1 MISTHDRIRA
11 VTEFGFT
18 ERQARFLVLVMR
30 HVGVCVPRQYARFAG
45 VAQGAKCSAFF
56 DKLVRRG
63 YAHAVECIHN
73 RARLY
78 HVHSKTLYHVIGD
91 AASRYRRPV
100 SPRLAIERL
109 MLLDAV
115 LTTPDLEW
123 FTTAAEKAAYLARLT
138 GSAFAATRQTSPSE
152 GDSTQAVRLPGTLPI
167 GVESDGRMVLLY
179 LATDVSTDAFR
190 TFLQG
195 HAALLRV
202 ATTWTLRILFP
213 RPVDLVYDA
222 YQTVIHEE
230 LESPLHPATIG
241 ELKWYFEHR
250 DKVTREAMHPQ
261 DQRFLDVGAR
271 VFGTPRFT
279 ALYQRWLKRGNVVFE
294 GPSSPVIAEAL
305 NTGAGRV
312 ESFVLPHTYRHLSP
326 LVDHRHSRAENV
338 EMGVE
343 KGAARGDTTT
353 ARPQPRPSTPW
364 PSRDRSVL
372 M

>member
-1 MISTHDRIRA
+1 MTSHDRIQA

-30 HVGVCVPRQYARFAG
+30 HARVCVPRQYARFAG
-45 VAQGAKCSAFF
+45 VAYGAKCNAFF
-56 DKLVRRG
+56 DRLVRHG
-63 YAHAVECIHN
+63 FAHGIDCIHN

-78 HVHSKTLYHVIGD
+78 HVHSKALYHVIGD
-91 AASRYRRPV
+91 AGNRYRRPV

-123 FTTAAEKAAYLARLT
+123 FTTAAEKAAYLTRLT
-138 GSAFAATRQTSPSE
+138 ASAPAATQQTSPSVA
-152 GDSTQAVRLPGTLPI
+152 DSTRRLALPGTLPI
-167 GVESDGRMVLLY
+167 GVESGGRTVLLY
-179 LATDVSTDAFR
+179 LATEVSTDAFR

-195 HAALLRV
+195 HGALLRV
-202 ATTWTLRILFP
+202 APTWTLRIIFP
-213 RPVDLVYDA
+213 RPLDLVYDA

-250 DKVTREAMHPQ
+250 DKSARVPTHPQ

-271 VFGTPRFT
+271 VFSTPRFT
-279 ALYQRWLKRGNVVFE
+279 ALYQRWLKRGNTVFE

-305 NTGAGRV
+305 NSGAGRV
-312 ESFVLPHTYRHLSP
+312 QSFVLPYTYRHLSP
-326 LVDHRHSRAENV
+326 LVDHRRSRAEDV
-338 EMGVE
+338 EKGVE
-343 KGAARGDTTT
+343 KVAARADI
-353 ARPQPRPSTPW
+353 ASAHP
-364 PSRDRSVL
+364 
-372 M
+372 